1 MQFAPSTRWGRW
13 VLGTAGDCENIWT
26 TIASPTQTHSFL
38 SCSWPLVK
46 CWTMLDTCVMH
57 PYASLLFCVNDKVY
71 MWNCL
76 SCFVVLFTPPC
87 CTISGKV
94 WRRHSSELWDKMQD
108 HQNHQI
114 NSKSQRATSGPS
126 RTPCAVWNAEVWNIL
141 HHFHPKEQ
149 AGRAAHTHNSH

>member
-1 MQFAPSTRWGRW
+1 MQFAPSTRSGHW
-13 VLGTAGDCENIWT
+13 VIGTAGDCENIFWKP
-26 TIASPTQTHSFL
+26 IESPTRIPSHSFL
-38 SCSWPLVK
+38 SWRWSLVKK

-57 PYASLLFCVNDKVY
+57 PYASLLICVNEQVY

-94 WRRHSSELWDKMQD
+94 WRQHSSEILGQD
-108 HQNHQI
+108 AKPSNRFKEHHQV
-114 NSKSQRATSGPS
+114 RAGL
-126 RTPCAVWNAEVWNIL
+126 CAVWNAEVWNIL

-149 AGRAAHTHNSH
+149 AGGARCTYS